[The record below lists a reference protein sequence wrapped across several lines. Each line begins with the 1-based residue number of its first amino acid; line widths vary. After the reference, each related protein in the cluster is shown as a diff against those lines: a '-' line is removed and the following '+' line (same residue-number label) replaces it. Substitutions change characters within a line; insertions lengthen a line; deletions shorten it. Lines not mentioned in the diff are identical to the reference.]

1 MDDWFLKTS
10 EIYEKNAAVIQK
22 ISDISDVKKVLWR
35 KKNPSLVFANIIF
48 NEKLPTN

>member
-22 ISDISDVKKVLWR
+22 ISDISDVKKCFGE
-35 KKNPSLVFANIIF
+35 KKILV
-48 NEKLPTN
+48 